1 MFTSFSSALSALS
14 AHSTAVDVVGN
25 NLANLNTPG
34 YKASV
39 VSFRDLVTQ
48 SLGAGLGETQVG
60 FGTGRPFTVRQFSQG
75 AIQSSTGLLDA
86 AIQGDGFFIAHDSRG
101 ATLFTRAGNFQVD
114 TVGRLLTLTG
124 EKVQGWTENAQGVV
138 STNTAIGD
146 IVVPVGTLKAPIATT
161 KFSMD
166 VNLNAAAVAG
176 QPDGNFSSAIEII
189 DSLGATHV
197 VTVNLT
203 KSATANTWDYSVT
216 VPGADVGSTDPTS
229 ELATGTLA
237 FDSDGR
243 LTSPASTDPTV
254 AISITGLA
262 NGASDMDLDWEL
274 YTAVGVA
281 RLTQFTQ
288 PSAVSANAQDG
299 SSAASL
305 IRVGLADGGTVLAQ
319 YSNGQQRVV
328 GQLAL
333 ASIRNPESL
342 IAAGNN
348 AFQVSARTALPAIG
362 LPETGGRGK
371 IIGGALEYS
380 TVDIAREFTNLI
392 VYQRGYQANARVVV
406 AIDELSQET
415 INLKR

>member
-1 MFTSFSSALSALS
+1 MFTSFSTALSALS

-60 FGTGRPFTVRQFSQG
+60 FGTGRPFTMRQFTQG
-75 AIQSSTGLLDA
+75 ATQSSSGLLDA
-86 AIQGDGFFIAHDSRG
+86 AIQGDGFFVVRDSG
-101 ATLFTRAGNFQVD
+101 GGLLMTRAGNFNVD
-114 TVGRLLTLTG
+114 ASGHLLTLTG
-124 EKVQGWTENAQGVV
+124 EKVQGWTENSSGTVN
-138 STNTAIGD
+138 TNMAIGD
-146 IVVPVGTLKAPIATT
+146 ITVPVGTLKAPIPTG
-161 KFSMD
+161 KFSID
-166 VNLNAAAVAG
+166 LNLNAAAVEG
-176 QPDGNFSSAIEII
+176 TTDGTFSSPIEIV

-197 VTVNLT
+197 LTITFT

-216 VPGADVGSTDPTS
+216 IPGADVGSTDPFS
-229 ELATGTLA
+229 ELATGSVE
-237 FDSDGR
+237 FDENGR
-243 LTSPASTDPTV
+243 LSSPASTDPTV
-254 AISITGLA
+254 DIAITGLA
-262 NGASDMDLDWEL
+262 NGAADQDLAWEL
-274 YTAVGVA
+274 YNAAGAA
-281 RLTQFTQ
+281 RLTQYTQ
-288 PSAVSANAQDG
+288 PSAVSANAQNG
-299 SSAASL
+299 STAASL
-305 IRVGLADGGTVLAQ
+305 IRVGLADGGRVLAQ
-319 YSNGQQRVV
+319 FSNGTQRVV

-342 IAAGNN
+342 IAVGNN
-348 AFQVSARTALPAIG
+348 AFQLSARTALPAIG

-392 VYQRGYQANARVVV
+392 VYQRGYQANSRVVV
-406 AIDELSQET
+406 AVDELSQET